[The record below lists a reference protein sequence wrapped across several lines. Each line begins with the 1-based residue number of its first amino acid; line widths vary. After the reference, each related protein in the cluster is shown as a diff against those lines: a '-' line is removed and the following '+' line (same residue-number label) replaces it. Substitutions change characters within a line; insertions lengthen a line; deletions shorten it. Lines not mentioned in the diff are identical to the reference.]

1 MQRLLCFAATAI
13 AATAFAASATAGI
26 GSSCSGQVFEKPFVR
41 WLDPFNYVLLP
52 NGTFEAGPTGWA
64 LRGSAGVV
72 RGNEPFN
79 VHGPG
84 ESKSLSLP
92 PGSSATSSQIC
103 AKLLSPQL
111 RFFAVNRGSLLSTL
125 KVEVLFPGLLGGT
138 QALPILVPVL
148 GTASWQPTLPL
159 PFAINALALLSRD
172 GSIPIAF
179 RFTPQGTKGNWT
191 IDDVYLDPYKGR

>member
-1 MQRLLCFAATAI
+1 VATAI
-13 AATAFAASATAGI
+13 AATAFAASATAGVAPS
-26 GSSCSGQVFEKPFVR
+26 GCSGQVFEKPFQR

-52 NGTFEAGPTGWA
+52 NGAFEAGATGWA
-64 LRGSAGVV
+64 LRGSASIA

-79 VHGPG
+79 VHGAG
-84 ESKSLSLP
+84 ESRSLSLP
-92 PGSSATSSQIC
+92 SGSSATSSQIC
-103 AKLLSPQL
+103 AKLLSPEL

-125 KVEVLFPGLLGGT
+125 KVEVLFPDLFGGT

-179 RFTPQGTKGNWT
+179 RFTPQGTNGNWT